1 MSDLKRDLEA
11 DFHSL
16 FDMNYY
22 TDIRGLP
29 EYVSGSIENNHVVFI
44 YMWNDDYKKAT
55 LSHFPHL
62 GYILDDLEIKSV
74 APKQKKVVVYE

>member
-1 MSDLKRDLEA
+1 MNESLEK

-22 TDIRGLP
+22 VDIRGLP
-29 EYVSGSIENNHVVFI
+29 EFVSGIRQNNHVEFV
-44 YMWNDDYKKAT
+44 YKWGENYKKAT

-74 APKQKKVVVYE
+74 VPTQKKVTVYE

>member
-16 FDMNYY
+16 FDINYY

-29 EYVSGSIENNHVVFI
+29 EFVSGTLQGNHVEFV
-44 YMWNDDYKKAT
+44 YRWDDDYKKAT
-55 LSHFPHL
+55 LSYFPHL
-62 GYILDDLEIKSV
+62 GFILEDLEIKSV